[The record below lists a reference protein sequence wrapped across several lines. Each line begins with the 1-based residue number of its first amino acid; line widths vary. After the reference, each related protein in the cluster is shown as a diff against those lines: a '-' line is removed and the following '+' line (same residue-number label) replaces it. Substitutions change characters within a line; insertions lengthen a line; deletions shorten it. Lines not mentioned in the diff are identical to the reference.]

1 MIELENKKKAEKL
14 EQEQI
19 AEKQRVQAQKAEAKA
34 AHEAQVRHDVEE
46 EMSYEKVKL
55 ETNATSTLQQ
65 KQNDAQKPTLV
76 KDRHEKFLEA
86 FSADQNLV
94 ETQETTEAEEQEQ
107 SEEQEDATT
116 DSDSNMQNIM
126 QSLLEANN
134 MIEKEQVK
142 LQIKQENQEDTT
154 ALEQQINLEQSAVD
168 QL

>member
-1 MIELENKKKAEKL
+1 
-14 EQEQI
+14 
-19 AEKQRVQAQKAEAKA
+19 
-34 AHEAQVRHDVEE
+34 
-46 EMSYEKVKL
+46 
-55 ETNATSTLQQ
+55 
-65 KQNDAQKPTLV
+65 
-76 KDRHEKFLEA
+76 
-86 FSADQNLV
+86 V

-168 QL
+168 